1 MDLKTLLNWGSE
13 IVVCLCGLVSFNAAW
28 RGLQNEKCR
37 IGTFVF
43 WTILGLIFILGPY
56 IPYALTGALLL
67 VLGCLTATKQVQMG
81 KFVPSE
87 ASFRKA
93 QADKLGNKIFLP
105 AITIGV
111 VALALSMLKFSD
123 KTPVIS
129 FPMLWG
135 MIPAAVCVILAAVK
149 GILARKLPS
158 EEKKRAQR
166 QAVQW
171 AIAGGILVVI
181 TVILAQLKFKVAE
194 GGVTF
199 PSALAIGLASIL
211 AYLIGVAITRPK
223 FAETRDD
230 TARLLMTV
238 GAASL
243 LPQLLGAL
251 GSVFTEAGVG
261 AVISSIMANVVPQGS
276 VVLGVI
282 VYVAGMVL
290 FTMVMG
296 NAFAAFSVIT
306 VGIGVPFVILQ
317 GGDPAIVGALGM
329 TAGFCGTL
337 MTPMAANF
345 NIVPAAVL
353 ETKNKYTVIKAQLP
367 MALVM
372 IVVHVVLML
381 VLAF

>member
-13 IVVCLCGLVSFNAAW
+13 IVFCLCGLVSFNAAW

-135 MIPAAVCVILAAVK
+135 MIPAAVCDLGGCERNPGEKAAV
-149 GILARKLPS
+149 
-158 EEKKRAQR
+158 
-166 QAVQW
+166 
-171 AIAGGILVVI
+171 GG
-181 TVILAQLKFKVAE
+181 K
-194 GGVTF
+194 
-199 PSALAIGLASIL
+199 
-211 AYLIGVAITRPK
+211 
-223 FAETRDD
+223 ETRS
-230 TARLLMTV
+230 
-238 GAASL
+238 AASGTMGHRGWNL
-243 LPQLLGAL
+243 SGDHGDFSAAEIQSCGGRRDLPIGA
-251 GSVFTEAGVG
+251 GDRSGFDPGVLDRCG
-261 AVISSIMANVVPQGS
+261 DHPAEVR
-276 VVLGVI
+276 
-282 VYVAGMVL
+282 
-290 FTMVMG
+290 G
-296 NAFAAFSVIT
+296 NA
-306 VGIGVPFVILQ
+306 
-317 GGDPAIVGALGM
+317 
-329 TAGFCGTL
+329 
-337 MTPMAANF
+337 
-345 NIVPAAVL
+345 
-353 ETKNKYTVIKAQLP
+353 
-367 MALVM
+367 
-372 IVVHVVLML
+372 
-381 VLAF
+381 